1 MKPLKQKIALKEV
14 LYPLLMLIGE
24 SVFRFMNP
32 RVALQFQRV
41 RLSRLNAQEEFF
53 RRLDKYNQI
62 KLLEAISKARAIT
75 PKALKDPISTPAIRD
90 LLIEVRTISEAAG
103 IRPLDKMII
112 NWVRDGVSSA
122 SEIAAIKDA
131 GRAREQDENANSD

>member
-1 MKPLKQKIALKEV
+1 
-14 LYPLLMLIGE
+14 
-24 SVFRFMNP
+24 MNP

-131 GRAREQDENANSD
+131 RRAKEQDENTNSD